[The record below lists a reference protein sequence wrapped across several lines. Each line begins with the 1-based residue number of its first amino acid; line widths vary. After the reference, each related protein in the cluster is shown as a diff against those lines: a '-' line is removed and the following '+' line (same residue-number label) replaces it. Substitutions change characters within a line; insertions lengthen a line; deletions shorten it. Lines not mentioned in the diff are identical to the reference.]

1 MCVSGIVNCATI
13 TFPSNQVSNVLN
25 GFSLFEWAIIF
36 NVIHFTLCTIIL
48 SVFALGTK
56 FNVIPKKVYVVK
68 SCLVLR
74 VLSYC
79 EVYRPDMPT
88 RLPISD
94 FVSGL
99 VKNIL
104 RALKYWLHYTLVAL
118 AWLGV
123 VPITAC
129 ECRFLS
135 KFLFHKGIKW
145 SKLEVRMQGTGWV
158 SWSKWSST

>member
-1 MCVSGIVNCATI
+1 MLATI
-13 TFPSNQVSNVLN
+13 ENYFAHYFWLFPGVAESPQNTHWFGHTVVSRSSIHNFFLFTFC
-25 GFSLFEWAIIF
+25 A
-36 NVIHFTLCTIIL
+36 
-48 SVFALGTK
+48 
-56 FNVIPKKVYVVK
+56 
-68 SCLVLR
+68 
-74 VLSYC
+74 
-79 EVYRPDMPT
+79 VYRPDMPN

-129 ECRFLS
+129 ECRHF
-135 KFLFHKGIKW
+135 KGNKIVYYSEAGK
-145 SKLEVRMQGTGWV
+145 K
-158 SWSKWSST
+158 

>member
-1 MCVSGIVNCATI
+1 ML
-13 TFPSNQVSNVLN
+13 LN
-25 GFSLFEWAIIF
+25 HPKIPIGLDIQLYPEVRSIIF
-36 NVIHFTLCTIIL
+36 LFTFCI
-48 SVFALGTK
+48 
-56 FNVIPKKVYVVK
+56 
-68 SCLVLR
+68 
-74 VLSYC
+74 
-79 EVYRPDMPT
+79 VYRPDMPN

-129 ECRFLS
+129 ECRHF
-135 KFLFHKGIKW
+135 KGNKIVYY
-145 SKLEVRMQGTGWV
+145 LEAGKKYPVM
-158 SWSKWSST
+158 SIN